1 MSGEKEP
8 TTAEMEL
15 RWSWR
20 DSQEGNEARFPKER
34 PAEPEVGAGW
44 FDEANRSF
52 CVWDGRQWVC
62 IPLD

>member
-1 MSGEKEP
+1 MARENDLPATQK
-8 TTAEMEL
+8 EL
-15 RWSWR
+15 RWHWR
-20 DSQEGNEARFPKER
+20 DSQEEIQARFPKER

-44 FDEANRSF
+44 FDETNRSF